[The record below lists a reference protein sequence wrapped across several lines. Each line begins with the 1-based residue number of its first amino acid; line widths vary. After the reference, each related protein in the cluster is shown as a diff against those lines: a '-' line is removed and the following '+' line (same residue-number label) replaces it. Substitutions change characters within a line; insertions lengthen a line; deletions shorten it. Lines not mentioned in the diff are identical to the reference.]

1 MLKMLWISVSV
12 VLIVSIALIIV
23 SFTNS
28 KIETPK
34 YKVLA
39 TYGDVEIRRYPKM
52 VVAKTNLSEKSFDS
66 EANNGFRTIAS
77 YIFGGNEKN
86 EKIAMTAPVVM
97 NMGDT
102 ASMYFVMPSSYEKES
117 LPKPNSSAVQI
128 VEESEKTL
136 AVITYGGFSSDEK
149 IEKHRKLLEKT
160 LKEQNIETKGAYLY
174 MGYNAPW
181 DVLKRRNEV
190 AVEISFE

>member
-1 MLKMLWISVSV
+1 MSKMLWISVSV
-12 VLIVSIALIIV
+12 VLIVSVALIIV

-39 TYGDVEIRRYPKM
+39 SYGDVEIRRYPKM
-52 VVAKTNLSEKSFDS
+52 VVAKTNLSEKSYDG

-102 ASMYFVMPSSYEKES
+102 ASMYFVMPSSYAKES